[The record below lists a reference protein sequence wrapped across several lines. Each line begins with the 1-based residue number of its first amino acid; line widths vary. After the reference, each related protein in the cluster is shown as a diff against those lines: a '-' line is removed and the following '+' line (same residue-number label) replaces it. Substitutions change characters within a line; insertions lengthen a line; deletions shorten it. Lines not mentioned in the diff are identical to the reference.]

1 LNPSIKS
8 KLGIGLGAIALA
20 LLLAAAPEMETDI
33 EVNARMQA
41 EAAAMRAAQPKPEP
55 CWDELPFRVA
65 LTQENIDRLCIKV
78 QRSRPVALRS
88 VTSATP
94 TTPKE
99 TP

>member
-1 LNPSIKS
+1 LSPSIKS

-41 EAAAMRAAQPKPEP
+41 EAAAMRAAQPEP
-55 CWDELPFRVA
+55 CWDELPFRKA
-65 LTQENIDRLCIKV
+65 LTQENINRLCIKV
-78 QRSRPVALRS
+78 QRPRPVALRS
-88 VTSATP
+88 ATSGTP